1 MTFLARLLTLTL
13 FASLLLADTVTLD
26 NGDHISGKV
35 MKTDGKALVIMT
47 VYAGEV
53 KINLSA
59 ITALTSDSPLNVAL
73 KSGQT
78 ARGNVALRDGQLRV
92 NNGTPAQMADVVAIR
107 DDAAQKDWQRE
118 DERLHHARLLDFWAG
133 ALTFG
138 LSQAEGNST
147 STTLTTGAAATRA
160 AGKDKLAL
168 YFNQVYATQST
179 TLPYGETANRI
190 GAGVSL
196 DRDLASKLY
205 IFGTNDYDYDKFL
218 GLDLRGVFG
227 GGFGYHA
234 WKGPSGYLD
243 IGGGAD
249 FNHEKYDTGLSR
261 NSAEVLVDQSLVL
274 KLLAKLK
281 LQERAALYPNISD
294 SGQFRFEFDANA
306 SMPIYKFLEYDFAF
320 SDRYQS
326 NPLPLHKDNDRLFS
340 VGIRWTFDQTKK

>member
-1 MTFLARLLTLTL
+1 MTSLARLLALTL
-13 FASLLLADTVTLD
+13 FASLLFADTVTLN
-26 NGDHISGKV
+26 NGDRITGKV
-35 MKTDGKALVIMT
+35 MKMDGNAVVFMT
-47 VYAGEV
+47 PYAGEV
-53 KINLSA
+53 KITLAA
-59 ITALTSDSPLNVAL
+59 IAALTTDSPINVAL

-78 ARGNVALRDGQLRV
+78 VRGNVALSNGQLRV
-92 NNGTPAQMADVVAIR
+92 DNGAPASMADVAALR
-107 DDAAQKDWQRE
+107 DDTAQKDWQRE

-138 LSQAEGNST
+138 LSQAAGNST

-179 TLPYGETANRI
+179 TLPYGETANRV

-196 DRDLASKLY
+196 SRDLASKLY
-205 IFGTNDYDYDKFL
+205 VFGTNDYDYDKFL

-249 FNHEKYDTGLSR
+249 YNHEKYDTGLAH
-261 NSAEVLVDQSLVL
+261 NTAEVLVNQALLL
-274 KLLAKLK
+274 KLLAKVK

-294 SGQFRFEFDANA
+294 SGQFRFEFDATA

-326 NPLPLHKDNDRLFS
+326 NPLPMHKDNDRLFS
-340 VGIRWTFDQTKK
+340 IGIRWTFDQTKH